1 MTEEV
6 QIIES
11 TTGIEVFEA
20 QERAAVDIQIA
31 TAKRFPRDLKRCR
44 DNSIVI
50 VTMDKRTAET
60 CRYAKPVA
68 GKNITGPSIHL
79 ARITCQQ
86 YGNMRVQK
94 RIKQI
99 TDRVIVAEA
108 VAFDLE
114 NNYASC
120 VEARRSIVGKNGQRY
135 AESVIETNAMAILS
149 IAERNAI
156 LNVIPKSI
164 TDAVYDAAVNTI
176 TGDLSSEEK
185 MLKKRNAIIEG
196 FRDKYGVTEEQLVDV
211 LGLNSVNQIK
221 QDQIV
226 DLIAMAQS
234 LKDGEIT
241 VAEMFSGTRK
251 AEKDKADKNM
261 NDLAEKLNQVK
272 AKKEESKGVTVKE
285 EPLKKMP
292 FDTRKD
298 ALEFFVGELGIVPEA
313 LEGQKLYDTA
323 KQLGVEAIIKND
335 K

>member
-44 DNSIVI
+44 DNSIAI
-50 VTMDKRTAET
+50 VTMDKRTAEV

-68 GKNITGPSIHL
+68 GKNITGPSVHL
-79 ARITCQQ
+79 ARIICQQ
-86 YGNMRVQK
+86 YGNIRVQK

-120 VEARRSIVGKNGQRY
+120 VEARRSIIGKTGQRY

-164 TDAVYDAAVNTI
+164 TDTVYDAAVNTI

-185 MLKKRNAIIEG
+185 MLKKRKAIFDG
-196 FRDKYGVTEEQLVDV
+196 FRDSYGVTEEQLVDV

-251 AEKDKADKNM
+251 AEKDKSNEQVSGIMNQLDK
-261 NDLAEKLNQVK
+261 VK
-272 AKKEESKGVTVKE
+272 AKKEAEQKAAEPKRMTFKTEEEARKFFIDDLGVVAD
-285 EPLKKMP
+285 LVRG
-292 FDTRKD
+292 D
-298 ALEFFVGELGIVPEA
+298 
-313 LEGQKLYDTA
+313 KLYSTG
-323 KQLGVEAIIKND
+323 KEHGIEVVISGKLM
-335 K
+335 